1 MPFASIP
8 EAVRDIKRGRL
19 VIVVDDPDRENEGD
33 LICAASR
40 ATPELINF
48 MAKHG
53 RGLIC
58 LPIVGGQLDKLRVAP
73 MVENNQEVRDA
84 AFTVSVDARR
94 DVTTGVSAADRARTI
109 RTLIDPKTKPDDL
122 SRPGHIFPLRY
133 RDGGVL
139 VRAGHTEAAV
149 DLAKMAGLYPAGVI
163 CEIMNEDGSMAR
175 MPELK
180 PYAARHRLTIITI
193 QHLSEYRRRTE
204 RLVHRVVSAKLP
216 TR

>member
-1 MPFASIP
+1 MSFASIQ
-8 EAVRDIKRGRL
+8 EAVADIRRGRI
-19 VIVVDDPDRENEGD
+19 VIVVDDPARENEGD
-33 LICAASR
+33 LICAASK
-40 ATPELINF
+40 ATPALINF
-48 MAKHG
+48 MARHG

-58 LPIVGGQLDKLRVAP
+58 LPVIGKRLDQLRIAP

-84 AFTVSVDARR
+84 AFTVSVDARKN
-94 DVTTGVSAADRARTI
+94 VTTGVSAADRAQTI
-109 RTLIDPKTKPDDL
+109 RTLIDPKTKPEDL

-163 CEIMNEDGSMAR
+163 CEIMNEDGTMAR

-180 PYAARHRLTIITI
+180 RFATRHRLKIGRA
-193 QHLSEYRRRTE
+193 S
-204 RLVHRVVSAKLP
+204 
-216 TR
+216 